1 MKKTLGELMHMLDS
15 TNPRERTLALTYIGK
30 QRLYNALEA
39 CVASLKDDDD
49 ETRAMAAWALDR
61 MGIPASA
68 AVPALLDAL
77 RDPVFG
83 VRSNAGW
90 ALVHL
95 ARRTLPHVVV
105 PDVIDVLRDSDS
117 PDARQMAYLV
127 LHNIGGE
134 DAHEAIARYWRR
146 QS

>member
-1 MKKTLGELMHMLDS
+1 MKKTLAQLLHMLDS
-15 TNPRERTLALTYIGK
+15 ENPRERTLALTYIGK
-30 QRLYNALEA
+30 QRMYSALEA
-39 CVASLKDDDD
+39 CVASLRDEDD

-61 MGIPASA
+61 MGIPAAA

-95 ARRTLPHVVV
+95 ARRTMPHVVV
-105 PDVIDVLRDSDS
+105 PDVIDVLKDSES
-117 PDARQMAYLV
+117 ANARQMAYLV

-134 DAHEAIARYWRR
+134 AAHEAIMRYWRR
-146 QS
+146 SG